1 MDATYKEEKLP
12 NPRSEANIFGI
23 ITFSWVLEI
32 IKKGLKQDL
41 DLNDL
46 YTILKED
53 SSELLGNKLHKL
65 WNEELI
71 ISKKKNQKPSFFYTL
86 FRMFG
91 STFMFIGIYIAIM
104 EIILSISISTIVG
117 QIVDHF
123 EKNSSVGIV
132 GIYLSIGLVIILLI
146 RIIIFSGYDMIS
158 SHLAMKMRIA
168 TCNIIYRKALR
179 LKVNSL
185 DQTSAAK
192 ILNLISNDVNR
203 FDTSLIYIPFLWIG
217 PLETVVVTYFLWQE
231 VSVSSLLG
239 VATLIMFIPLQLWL
253 GSKTSEIRLKT
264 AKRTDQRVHLINEI
278 IMGLQVIK
286 MYSWE
291 PFFDDLA
298 KHSRKREINKIKK
311 SSYIKGILSSFF
323 LFNTRIA
330 LFVTLFS
337 YILFGNYITA
347 SKVFVI
353 TSYYNILRRAL
364 TITFPPGIGK
374 TAELLVSIKRI
385 EDFLLNEEKDKQPNN
400 RIKAKDADKNIIDYN
415 SKASYKI
422 TDESEAK
429 QFSNFGVSFLNVTAK
444 WAVSQVNNT
453 LENINI
459 TATPNRLVA
468 IIGPVGAGKSSLIQ
482 AILQELPLMKGSIS
496 VGGVVSYASQEPWLF
511 SGSVKQ
517 NILFGS
523 PMDNERY
530 KTVIKVCA
538 LKTDL
543 EQFPY
548 GDRTI
553 VGEKGVSLSG
563 GQKSRVNLA
572 RAIYKQ
578 ADIYLLDDPLS
589 AVDTRVGMHI
599 FEKCITDYLKEKTCI
614 LITHQIQYLINVD
627 HIVIMEN
634 AKVLAEGSYQ
644 ELEESPNLY
653 FTKIFG
659 YSTKTPI
666 LNINDENLVG
676 KNNTKKK
683 YSMYNNLH
691 ESILNPA
698 TPSVKK
704 MKTVK
709 VNHTEPVKILETHST
724 GNVALGVYF
733 AYIFVGGHYCKV
745 LGLFLVCILTQILSS
760 GADYWITYWINL
772 EEKIF
777 RTNTPLVSDSTS
789 LKDSSDAL
797 LTSWTAS
804 RQTCVIVFAMLTFLI
819 IISALVQSTL
829 QVYVCTKASMNLYNR
844 MFSSI
849 TRATMTFLN
858 KTPSGRILNRFSK
871 DIGLI
876 DEMLPSV
883 LINCIQIGLVAFG
896 IITTVGIVNPYLALP
911 TFVLIILFLKIRTI
925 FMTTTRN
932 VKRLE
937 GVTRSPIFT
946 HVNSSLQGLT
956 TIRAFNVEQILI
968 QEFTSHQD
976 LHSSAWYLF
985 ITLSR
990 AFGFWLNMSCM
1001 FYISHVIFSFILISD
1016 VTNGRYVGLVVTQS
1030 IVLSTMFQWVM
1041 RHSADLENQMTS
1053 VERILEY
1060 TDVPQESAL
1069 ETAPDK
1075 LPPTDWP
1082 NNGQIIFKQ
1091 LYLRYDLDTPFVLK
1105 NLNINIE
1112 AAEKIGIIGRTGAG
1126 KSSLIAALF
1135 RLAVNEGNIIID
1147 GVEIH
1152 ELGLHDLRSKIS
1164 IIPQEPV
1171 LFSGTMRTNLD
1182 PFDEYTDQ
1190 VLWKALDEVELKY
1203 VVENLSNGLNSKMSE
1218 GGSNFSV
1225 GQRQLVCLARAII
1238 RNNKILVLDEAT
1250 ANVDPQ
1256 TDSLIQKT
1264 IRNKFSKCTVLTI
1277 AHRLNT
1283 VMDSDKILVID
1294 AGTVVEFDHPYNLLK
1309 NKGGFLYQ
1317 MVERTGQGNAQSL
1330 HSLAY
1335 ENYNNVHNIPSEHR
1349 LASINE
1355 DENEFKIMNL

>member
-1 MDATYKEEKLP
+1 MDATNKEEKLP
-12 NPRSEANIFGI
+12 NPRSKANIFGI
-23 ITFSWVLEI
+23 ITFSWILGI
-32 IKKGLKQDL
+32 IKKGLKQEL
-41 DLNDL
+41 DLIDL
-46 YTILKED
+46 YEILNED
-53 SSELLGNKLHKL
+53 SSELLGNKLQKL
-65 WNEELI
+65 WNDELLN
-71 ISKKKNQKPSFFYTL
+71 SKQKNQKPSFFYTL
-86 FRMFG
+86 FKMFG
-91 STFMFIGIYIAIM
+91 STFMFWGIYITIV
-104 EIILSISISTIVG
+104 EIILCISISTIVG
-117 QIVDHF
+117 KIVEHF
-123 EKNSSVGIV
+123 ETNSSVGSLEIF
-132 GIYLSIGLVIILLI
+132 LSISLVIILLM

-158 SHLAMKMRIA
+158 SHLAMKMRIS
-168 TCNIIYRKALR
+168 TCNLIYRKALR

-185 DQTSAAK
+185 DQTSTGQ
-192 ILNLISNDVNR
+192 ILNLMSNDVNR
-203 FDTSLIYIPFLWIG
+203 FDTSLIYIPYLWIG
-217 PLETVVVTYFLWQE
+217 PLETVIVTYLLWQE

-239 VATLIMFIPLQLWL
+239 VATLVIFIPLQLWL

-264 AKRTDQRVHLINEI
+264 AKRTDERVHLMNEI
-278 IMGLQVIK
+278 ILSLQVIK
-286 MYSWE
+286 MYTWE
-291 PFFDDLA
+291 QFFDELT
-298 KHSRKREINKIKK
+298 KYSRKKEINKIKK
-311 SSYIKGILSSFF
+311 SSYIKGILTSFEM
-323 LFNTRIA
+323 FNTRIA

-353 TSYYNILRRAL
+353 TSYYNILRRSL
-364 TITFPPGIGK
+364 TTTVPPGIGL

-385 EDFLLNEEKDKQPNN
+385 EDFLLSEEKDTKLNN
-400 RIKAKDADKNIIDYN
+400 LIKAKNVDKNTINDN
-415 SKASYKI
+415 SKASHRI
-422 TDESEAK
+422 TGESEAE
-429 QFSNFGVSFLNVTAK
+429 QFSNFGVAFLNVTAK
-444 WAVSQVNNT
+444 WAVTQANNT

-459 TATPNRLVA
+459 TTTPNQLVA

-496 VGGVVSYASQEPWLF
+496 VRGVVSYASQEPWLF

-523 PMDNERY
+523 PMDLERY
-530 KTVIKVCA
+530 NTVIQVCA
-538 LKTDL
+538 LKPDL

-553 VGEKGVSLSG
+553 VGERGVSLSG

-589 AVDTRVGMHI
+589 AVDTRVGKHI

-644 ELEESPNLY
+644 ELQKSSGSY
-653 FTKIFG
+653 FTKILG
-659 YSTKTPI
+659 YSTGTPI
-666 LNINDENLVG
+666 LNINDEIVVG
-676 KNNTKKK
+676 KNNSDSMVK
-683 YSMYNNLH
+683 YSTRDSSH
-691 ESILNPA
+691 ESILNPV
-698 TPSVKK
+698 TSSIKEI
-704 MKTVK
+704 KTVN
-709 VNHTEPVKILETHST
+709 VNHTETHST
-724 GNVALGVYF
+724 GNVPFSVYF
-733 AYIFVGGHYCKV
+733 TYILAGGNYCKV
-745 LGLFLVCILTQILSS
+745 LGLFSVCILTQILSS

-772 EEKIF
+772 EENVF
-777 RTNTPLVSDSTS
+777 RTIESSVSDSSTS
-789 LKDSSDAL
+789 ATDSSAEL

-804 RQTCVIVFAMLTFLI
+804 RQTCVIVFAVLTFLI
-819 IISALVQSTL
+819 IIAALVQSTIL
-829 QVYVCTKASMNLYNR
+829 VSVCTKSSMNLHNR

-849 TRATMTFLN
+849 TRATMGFLN

-883 LINCIQIGLVAFG
+883 LISCIQIGLTAIG
-896 IITTVGIVNPYLALP
+896 IVTIVGIVNPYLTLP
-911 TFVLIILFLKIRTI
+911 TFVLVILFLKMRTF

-932 VKRLE
+932 IIRLE
-937 GVTRSPIFT
+937 GVTRSPIYT

-990 AFGFWLNMSCM
+990 AFGFWLNMACM
-1001 FYISHVIFSFILISD
+1001 FYISCVIFSFVLISD
-1016 VTNGRYVGLVVTQS
+1016 VTNGRYVGLAVTQS

-1041 RHSADLENQMTS
+1041 RYSADLENQMTS
-1053 VERILEY
+1053 VERVLEY

-1069 ETAPDK
+1069 ESTPDK

-1082 NNGQIIFKQ
+1082 NNGQIIFKK
-1091 LYLRYDLDTPFVLK
+1091 LYLRYDLDKPFVLK

-1112 AAEKIGIIGRTGAG
+1112 AAEKVGIVGRTGAG

-1135 RLAVNEGNIIID
+1135 RLAFNEGNIIID
-1147 GVEIH
+1147 G
-1152 ELGLHDLRSKIS
+1152 
-1164 IIPQEPV
+1164 
-1171 LFSGTMRTNLD
+1171 TMRNNLD
-1182 PFDEYTDQ
+1182 PFDEYPDH
-1190 VLWKALDEVELKY
+1190 VLWKALDEVELKD
-1203 VVENLSNGLNSKMSE
+1203 VVDDLSDGLNSKMYE

-1256 TDSLIQKT
+1256 TDSLIQNT

-1283 VMDSDKILVID
+1283 VVDSDKILVID

-1309 NKGGFLYQ
+1309 NKDGFLYK
-1317 MVERTGQGNAQSL
+1317 MVEQTGQSNAQLL

-1335 ENYNNVHNIPSEHR
+1335 ASYTNAHMPISKHQSPSITEY
-1349 LASINE
+1349 E
-1355 DENEFKIMNL
+1355 D